1 MMRAWTFAVLLP
13 LLLSAGDEPDLAPRY
28 RLLGA
33 AITAAVRDAIPDL
46 PEHTVAFVHED
57 EILLLGAVAV
67 VSASN
72 EGYIVTKA
80 SALLDRYPESVLP
93 DTYQVKFSDDKE
105 YSATLIG
112 VDRNNDVAFLEV
124 EGRKKFKPVT
134 WGTTKHVQQGH
145 WLVCSV
151 PDLDEFQVGV
161 ISANRRAIEGL
172 GGVLGVYLGDDGEEI
187 GGVLVSKV
195 MRNSGARK
203 AGLESGD
210 LIVAVEGQ
218 SVVEKKDLKRVVSG
232 HDAGEVIKLKIER
245 GREMIRLEV
254 KLGYRE
260 VFDRSSRNQLMS
272 GPTSKRRKGFE
283 EIIQTDLPLDAQY
296 MGGPV
301 LGLDGKALGINIAR
315 VNRAETFMIPAEHVV
330 ASMERVVNGRLGIA
344 VDADAEVDEVE

>member
-1 MMRAWTFAVLLP
+1 MMRAWTLAVLLP

-33 AITAAVRDAIPDL
+33 AITAAVRDSIPDL

-57 EILLLGAVAV
+57 EILLLGAV
-67 VSASN
+67 VSN
-72 EGYIVTKA
+72 DGYIVTKA
-80 SALLDRYPESVLP
+80 SALPG
-93 DTYQVKFSDDKE
+93 TYQVKFFDDKE

-112 VDRNNDVAFLEV
+112 VDRNNDVAFLQV

-161 ISANRRAIEGL
+161 ISANRRAIKRL

-187 GGVLVSKV
+187 GGVLVSRV
-195 MRNSGARK
+195 MRNSGAQK

-218 SVVEKKDLKRVVSG
+218 SVVEKKVLKRVVSG

-315 VNRAETFMIPAEHVV
+315 VNRAETFMIPAEQVV
-330 ASMERVVNGRLGIA
+330 ASMERVVNGLLGIE
-344 VDADAEVDEVE
+344 VDAEVDKVE

>member
-1 MMRAWTFAVLLP
+1 LP
-13 LLLSAGDEPDLAPRY
+13 S
-28 RLLGA
+28 
-33 AITAAVRDAIPDL
+33 
-46 PEHTVAFVHED
+46 
-57 EILLLGAVAV
+57 
-67 VSASN
+67 
-72 EGYIVTKA
+72 
-80 SALLDRYPESVLP
+80 
-93 DTYQVKFSDDKE
+93 TYQVKFFDDKE

-112 VDRNNDVAFLEV
+112 VDRNNDVAFLQV
-124 EGRKKFKPVT
+124 EERKKFKPVI
-134 WGTTKHVQQGH
+134 WGTTKHVQPGH

-151 PDLDEFQVGV
+151 PDMDEFQVGV
-161 ISANRRAIEGL
+161 ISANRRPIEGL

-187 GGVLVSKV
+187 GGVLVGKV

-203 AGLESGD
+203 AGLEPGD
-210 LIVAVEGQ
+210 LIVAIDGQ
-218 SVVEKKDLKRVVSG
+218 PVVEKRDLQRVVSG
-232 HDAGEVIKLKIER
+232 HDAGEVIKLKVER
-245 GREMIRLEV
+245 GSEMISLKV
-254 KLGYRE
+254 KLGHRSE
-260 VFDRSSRNQLMS
+260 VFDRFSRNQLMS